1 MLRRRGRQ
9 TTVPVHGSRGR
20 KKGRLEAVAACCAPW
35 ALSSLL
41 FFCIPPRPHRAR
53 KGGRGLRQKQKSF
66 GKRDAARHASSNS
79 AEVADGASEW
89 RKKGVRCVGLFPLPA
104 GKRGI
109 ARKLASFIH
118 LPPPS
123 HVCKDSGW
131 LGGRREGGK
140 GGRGSRMLLLMR
152 DMQHCRRKRRGRKKG
167 GALAG
172 RERERWLCS
181 GSQKGFSSEAG
192 SSCEGRRETKNE
204 GGSPSSSPSP
214 LPPAFRSLRMG
225 AGEGGSGAAVRAAL
239 LCQYHPRKKEE
250 GVFAG
255 LLACPPPPALCADE
269 LVWDGGGRKGE
280 EGFKC
285 VMACSTP
292 RESRVAGKNGGREGG
307 ADLWWG
313 KKKRG
318 RGTHSHYS

>member
-1 MLRRRGRQ
+1 MPPTLPQSARYLPPPLSPSPASDPSSAAAGCWLVGWRVRCCGGGEGRRRR
-9 TTVPVHGSRGR
+9 VPVHGSRGR

-35 ALSSLL
+35 AFSSLL

-89 RKKGVRCVGLFPLPA
+89 RKKRVRCVGLFPLPA

-131 LGGRREGGK
+131 LGGRREEGK

-172 RERERWLCS
+172 RERE
-181 GSQKGFSSEAG
+181 
-192 SSCEGRRETKNE
+192 
-204 GGSPSSSPSP
+204 
-214 LPPAFRSLRMG
+214 M
-225 AGEGGSGAAVRAAL
+225 V
-239 LCQYHPRKKEE
+239 
-250 GVFAG
+250 V
-255 LLACPPPPALCADE
+255 
-269 LVWDGGGRKGE
+269 
-280 EGFKC
+280 
-285 VMACSTP
+285 
-292 RESRVAGKNGGREGG
+292 
-307 ADLWWG
+307 
-313 KKKRG
+313 
-318 RGTHSHYS
+318 